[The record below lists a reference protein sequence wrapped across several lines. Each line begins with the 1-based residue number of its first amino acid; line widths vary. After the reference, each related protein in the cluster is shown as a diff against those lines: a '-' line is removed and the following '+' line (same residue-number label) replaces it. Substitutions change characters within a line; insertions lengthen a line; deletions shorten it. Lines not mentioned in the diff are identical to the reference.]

1 MLNGNW
7 SKTIDSIANVST
19 SVLLAFLLAAMIYF
33 QWQNDREWNDRLAG
47 IMERQAAAAEQ
58 HVAQS
63 QKLVTI
69 LEEILRERNAASSNR
84 N

>member
-58 HVAQS
+58 HVKQNERLAR
-63 QKLVTI
+63 I
-69 LEEILRERNAASSNR
+69 LEQILRDRHATPDNR